1 MKKIIVIGTSA
12 SGKTTLAT
20 RLAGQFKLKLIDLD
34 EYFWLENWTTKSK
47 EDFHQSIR
55 DAIASKYWVVSGN
68 YNSTFHLTWP
78 EADTIIWL
86 NYPDWLI
93 YWRFI
98 KRTFDR
104 VILGQRCCNGNK
116 ESLSRSFGPH
126 SLIWWIFKTKDRN
139 RLRYGEIF
147 ESGIEGKNLVEIKSP
162 QEVEKLF
169 N

>member
-20 RLAGQFKLKLIDLD
+20 RLASQFKLKLIDLD

-55 DAIASKYWVVSGN
+55 DAIASECWVVSGN
-68 YNSTFHLTWP
+68 YNSTSHLTWH

-86 NYPDWLI
+86 NYPDRLI

-98 KRTFDR
+98 KEP
-104 VILGQRCCNGNK
+104 LA
-116 ESLSRSFGPH
+116 ESFWGRGVVME
-126 SLIWWIFKTKDRN
+126 TRN
-139 RLRYGEIF
+139 L
-147 ESGIEGKNLVEIKSP
+147 
-162 QEVEKLF
+162 
-169 N
+169 